1 MLWIASALA
10 AEADQTWHLQDIYP
24 SIEAFDAARA
34 DVDAALPSL
43 AECRGQLGKDAATLL
58 RCLKRSSEISAEL
71 GRLSSFTGNHV
82 STDTRDDVWQAR
94 SGAVGALWTK
104 YGEATAW
111 MSPEIVA
118 LGREKIEAFLAA
130 EPALRDW
137 DYPLHRMIRQGEHVL
152 SPGEERILAL
162 SHGVTGSPSD
172 AYVTFANAELP
183 WPRLT
188 LPDGTSSR
196 LAQSDQARLR
206 IDPDPATRKLVFD
219 TYFGKVGEFQAT
231 FGTLLG
237 AQLQAHWFEAQARG
251 YDSCVDAALD
261 RDAIPREVYDTLVA
275 QSNAH
280 LPTLHRYLELRKDML
295 GLDELTYADLWVPL
309 VESDRTY
316 TLEESEALAMAASKP
331 LGKAYVAG
339 MKVGFESGWIDPYP
353 HDGKVPG
360 AYMSDEAWGVH
371 PFVLLNHTDDY
382 RSASTLAHE
391 FGHAMHSH
399 LASEAQPYPTA
410 SYPTFLAEV
419 ASTFDEALLLDHVL
433 KRAKSDD
440 ERLFYLGSALEQ
452 LRGTFFRQ
460 AMFAEF
466 ELAIHEKVEAG
477 EPLTGA
483 EATRIYAELVRRYH
497 GDAARI
503 DDVWTSEWATI
514 PHFYYD
520 FYVFQYATSVA
531 ASALLADDVLSGEKG
546 AADRFLGLLRA
557 GGNGD
562 AYVLLKDAG
571 VDLATP
577 APYDALAARMD
588 AIMDRIEA
596 IRAKQKK

>member
-1 MLWIASALA
+1 MLLWIATAQATQTDA
-10 AEADQTWHLQDIYP
+10 AWHLQDIYP
-24 SIEAFDAARA
+24 SLEAFDAARA
-34 DVDAALPSL
+34 EVDAALPGL
-43 AECRGQLGKDAATLL
+43 AECRGKLGTDAATMAA
-58 RCLKRSSEISAEL
+58 CLKRSSAVSEEL
-71 GRLSSFTGNHV
+71 GRLISFTSNHV
-82 STDTRDDVWQAR
+82 SGDTRDADWQAR
-94 SGAVGALWTK
+94 AGVVEALATR
-104 YGEATAW
+104 YDEATAW
-111 MSPEIVA
+111 MEPEIVA
-118 LGREKIEAFLAA
+118 LGAQRIDAFLAA
-130 EPALRDW
+130 EPALRAW
-137 DYPLHRMIRQGEHVL
+137 DYPLHRTLRRGAHVL

-162 SHGVTGSPSD
+162 SGSMMGAPD
-172 AYVTFANAELP
+172 EAYVTFANAELP
-183 WPRLT
+183 WPTLT
-188 LPDGTSSR
+188 LPDGTTR

-206 IDPDPATRKLVFD
+206 IDPSPATRKLVFD
-219 TYFGKVGEFQAT
+219 TYFGKVGEFEAT

-237 AQLQAHWFEAQARG
+237 AQVQAHWFAAQARG
-251 YDSCVDAALD
+251 YGSCVDAALD
-261 RDAIPREVYDTLVA
+261 RDAIPHGVYDTLVA

-280 LPTLHRYLELRKDML
+280 LPTLQRYLALRKEML

-309 VESDRTY
+309 VATDRTWS
-316 TLEESEALAMAASKP
+316 LEESETLAMAASKP
-331 LGKAYVAG
+331 LGKAYVAA
-339 MKVGFESGWIDPYP
+339 MKEGFDGGWIDPYP
-353 HDGKVPG
+353 RPGKVPG

-410 SYPTFLAEV
+410 GYPTFLAEV

-433 KRAKSDD
+433 SRAKTDD

-452 LRGTFFRQ
+452 LRNTFFRQ

-466 ELAIHEKVEAG
+466 ELAIHEKVEKG

-497 GDAARI
+497 GPGVRI
-503 DDVWTSEWATI
+503 DDAWTSEWATI

-531 ASALLADDVLSGEKG
+531 ASSLLADDVLAGEKG

-571 VDLATP
+571 VDLASP

-588 AIMDRIEA
+588 AIMDQIEA
-596 IRAKQKK
+596 IRARRR

>member
-1 MLWIASALA
+1 MLWIVSALA

-34 DVDAALPSL
+34 EVDGALPSL
-43 AECRGQLGKDAATLL
+43 AECRGQLGKDASTML

-71 GRLSSFTGNHV
+71 GRLSSFTSNHV
-82 STDTRDDVWQAR
+82 SADTRDDAWQAR
-94 SGAVGALWTK
+94 SGAVNALYTK

-111 MSPEIVA
+111 MAPEIVA
-118 LGREKIEAFLAA
+118 LGQEKVEAFLAA

-137 DYPLHRMIRQGEHVL
+137 DYPLHRTIRQGEHVL
-152 SPGEERILAL
+152 SPGEERVLAL
-162 SHGVTGSPSD
+162 SHGVTGSPSE

-183 WPRLT
+183 WPTLT
-188 LPDGTSSR
+188 LPDGTTTR

-206 IDPDPATRKLVFD
+206 VLPDPATRKLVFD
-219 TYFGKVGEFQAT
+219 TYFGKVGEFEAT

-251 YDSCVDAALD
+251 YDACVDAALD
-261 RDAIPREVYDTLVA
+261 RDALPRAVYDTLVA

-280 LPTLHRYLELRKDML
+280 LPTLHRYLALRKDML

-309 VESDRTY
+309 VESDRSY
-316 TLEESEALAMAASKP
+316 SLEESEALAMAASKP
-331 LGKAYVAG
+331 LGKAYVAA
-339 MKVGFESGWIDPYP
+339 MKEGFANGWIDPYP
-353 HDGKVPG
+353 RPGKVPG

-433 KRAKSDD
+433 KHAKTDD

-503 DDVWTSEWATI
+503 DDVWTTEWATI

-531 ASALLADDVLSGEKG
+531 ASALLADDVLSGKKG

-562 AYVLLKDAG
+562 AYLLLKDAG

-596 IRAKQKK
+596 IRAKQR